1 MVLGLR
7 SIKSKHACRAN
18 SGLVPGALWE
28 HCNNPQKVVV
38 VFEKK
43 LKSLEDHVQTI
54 AMESRTLTALCDMLM
69 SKLISGEI
77 WVKDVYWLLKERG
90 L

>member
-1 MVLGLR
+1 MLAGQIADL
-7 SIKSKHACRAN
+7 CR
-18 SGLVPGALWE
+18 GALWK

-38 VFEKK
+38 VFEKM
-43 LKSLEDHVQTI
+43 LKSFEDHVQTI

-69 SKLISGEI
+69 PKLISGDI
-77 WVKDVYWLLKERG
+77 WVKDAYWLLKERG